1 MVNIAHTQTSFIA
14 DMDGDDSSDGDS
26 RCGDSS
32 DGDSGV
38 ADRLSQQLVRQP
50 AWESNQSQKAY
61 SDRESNTSDDL
72 SLGCLMNYTFKT
84 GYK

>member
-1 MVNIAHTQTSFIA
+1 
-14 DMDGDDSSDGDS
+14 MDGDDSG
-26 RCGDSS
+26 GDSS
-32 DGDSGV
+32 DDDSGV
-38 ADRLSQQLVRQP
+38 AGRFSQQLVRQP

-72 SLGCLMNYTFKT
+72 SLGCLMNYKFKT